1 MQSSD
6 FSYKPT
12 FSSYPDRRPVRIPSR
27 HHSRPIIHII
37 ESDSCSSI
45 SSYSPRHHHH
55 HHHRRSYS
63 HPRQRRFTQQ
73 QQQQPII
80 LLPIKC
86 QQSSTMTNS
95 LQGQSQQNLLPTI
108 QAQQRYILPSILN
121 TNSTP
126 DIINNNQSMF
136 QLSMPRSFENLQQI
150 QNGSI
155 QYVQKAPDLQFISV
169 KPHSSNASQHVLVN
183 NTNKKQ
189 SNIIK
194 PIQRSI
200 ITTNLP

>member
-1 MQSSD
+1 AKQFPILTEPPLINFNNESGLQLKPSSYPEINPISNMQSSD

-108 QAQQRYILPSILN
+108 
-121 TNSTP
+121 
-126 DIINNNQSMF
+126 
-136 QLSMPRSFENLQQI
+136 
-150 QNGSI
+150 
-155 QYVQKAPDLQFISV
+155 
-169 KPHSSNASQHVLVN
+169 
-183 NTNKKQ
+183 
-189 SNIIK
+189 
-194 PIQRSI
+194 
-200 ITTNLP
+200 